1 MAYGNG
7 QPGYLT
13 GTYAVTVPAGIT
25 ISPVNAIIDSVPFYV
40 KGETITIS
48 PREGYIIAD
57 AFVFLDLGYDLIEID
72 ITDNNDGT
80 YSFTMPENNVSMEV
94 VTAFTDGIGAA
105 LAGHSISLKG
115 DIAVNFYMDLDP
127 EIAQSETA
135 YMQFTIPNTSPE
147 YQEQT
152 VYIKDVE
159 PVEGGYYV
167 FKCSVAAKDMN
178 SVITA
183 QILGVDRE
191 TTVYTYSVKKYA
203 DWLIEH
209 KNDSKAYKKAAPLVE
224 KMLRY
229 GDYAKE
235 YFDKTNTL
243 PDLGDVNI
251 DSQFATYTSTVSDD
265 LFDGA
270 TLSLKSQT
278 TLSLYFTDTDKLT
291 FTCVDENGAE
301 RTVKTVS
308 NGSTQIAR
316 IRNIAAN
323 ELKDSFTVTVKKGDT
338 VLGAITYSPMN
349 YCYKALNGG
358 TENENL
364 INAVKA
370 LVAYSDAANE
380 YFKAGV

>member
-1 MAYGNG
+1 
-7 QPGYLT
+7 
-13 GTYAVTVPAGIT
+13 
-25 ISPVNAIIDSVPFYV
+25 
-40 KGETITIS
+40 
-48 PREGYIIAD
+48 
-57 AFVFLDLGYDLIEID
+57 
-72 ITDNNDGT
+72 
-80 YSFTMPENNVSMEV
+80 MPESEVSMEV
-94 VTAFTDGIGAA
+94 ETAFSDGVGAA
-105 LAGHSISLKG
+105 LAGHSISLEG
-115 DIAVNFYMDLDP
+115 DIAVNFYMDLSD
-127 EIAQSETA
+127 EIVKSETA
-135 YMQFTIPNTSPE
+135 YMQFTIPNGSKSETK
-147 YQEQT
+147 T
-152 VYIKDVE
+152 VFVKDARE
-159 PVEGGYYV
+159 DDGYYI
-167 FKCSVAAKDMN
+167 FKCSVAAKDM
-178 SVITA
+178 SSEISA
-183 QILGVDRE
+183 QLIDGDN
-191 TTVYTYSVKKYA
+191 TSTVYTYSVREYA
-203 DWLIEH
+203 DYLIEH
-209 KNDSKAYKKAAPLVE
+209 RKESQTFKDAAPLVE

-235 YFDKTNTL
+235 YFDKTDTL
-243 PDLGDVNI
+243 PDLGDVKI
-251 DSQFATYTSTVSDD
+251 DSKFDTYTSTVSDD

-278 TLSLYFTDTDKLT
+278 TLSLYFTDTDELT

-316 IRNIAAN
+316 IRNIAAS